1 MQLEAAALLFL
12 FIYTQWW
19 AVRAARMAEESDS
32 TKREYLYTREK
43 KKWQTTC
50 VGNDVAI
57 FYDYDKFSCVF
68 FFFFAFLSSFAICF
82 CVGHSF
88 IFCLSRPFI
97 VLFCFPFALG
107 LRPNHSQSTRD
118 FSFIFFFSG
127 ENQLKYWGDLDGV
140 IRVLK

>member
-68 FFFFAFLSSFAICF
+68 LLHFFPLLLFVFVSGIHLFFVYHDHLLSYFVSLLHSDCDRIIRNLPEIFLS
-82 CVGHSF
+82 
-88 IFCLSRPFI
+88 
-97 VLFCFPFALG
+97 
-107 LRPNHSQSTRD
+107 
-118 FSFIFFFSG
+118 FFFSG